1 MSILKRV
8 PWVSLALVLLSYS
21 TLGWVISETHP
32 PMFVWSVIVIAI
44 LLLILT
50 LTTPWPKV
58 TYYYT
63 IVFESNVRA
72 FGVAVLAAFL
82 FFIMLAWFRIFLDTL
97 LIISATILVRI
108 DFQVAGLKKKLAF
121 WSASIV
127 SLTGLVL
134 GVLIYKLVNSEILLT
149 L

>member
-1 MSILKRV
+1 MSFLKTV

-21 TLGWVISETHP
+21 TLGWVVSETHP
-32 PMFVWSVIVIAI
+32 PMFVWSAIVAAI

-82 FFIMLAWFRIFLDTL
+82 FFIMVAWFRVFLDTL
-97 LIISATILVRI
+97 LIFSATILVRI

-121 WSASIV
+121 WCASIF

-134 GVLIYKLVNSEILLT
+134 GAFIYNLVNSETLLKS
-149 L
+149 

>member
-108 DFQVAGLKKKLAF
+108 DFQVAGLKKKVAF